1 MWPATGKGTI
11 RCRMTMQRKW
21 PNFTAKSAFM
31 ESATSPVW
39 ESIIIYLP
47 FGKSRVSLRPSW
59 RALWRLCRRS
69 FPVRSTA
76 HGHFTVKFRR
86 GLRSIWL
93 ARAAVNAYTETCE
106 WTGSWSLTCNISV
119 QVTRGGPCKFACSSG
134 TGHATEKPI
143 APVRR
148 ASV

>member
-1 MWPATGKGTI
+1 MCGCVWVCGCGCGCGSVGVCAVHLRGVCHNLQCYVLVFVFVCVCVFVVNSSYPATAKGTI
-11 RCRMTMQRKW
+11 RCRMIMQRKW
-21 PNFTAKSAFM
+21 PKFTAKSAFM

-59 RALWRLCRRS
+59 RALWCLCRRS

-86 GLRSIWL
+86 GLRSI
-93 ARAAVNAYTETCE
+93 
-106 WTGSWSLTCNISV
+106 
-119 QVTRGGPCKFACSSG
+119 
-134 TGHATEKPI
+134 
-143 APVRR
+143 
-148 ASV
+148 